1 MDISSDNINNLVKCL
16 QATLSPDLNERK
28 QGLYNK
34 KNISMLIYIIS
45 SIMYN

>member
-16 QATLSPDLNERK
+16 QATLSPDLSERK

-34 KNISMLIYIIS
+34 NDIEVQLCTTDVF
-45 SIMYN
+45 